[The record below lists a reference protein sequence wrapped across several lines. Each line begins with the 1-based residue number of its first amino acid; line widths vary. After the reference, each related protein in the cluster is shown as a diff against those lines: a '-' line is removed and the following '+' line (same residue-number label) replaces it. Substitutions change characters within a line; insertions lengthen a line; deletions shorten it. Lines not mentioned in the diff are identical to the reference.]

1 MQTHDTGYARF
12 VTNTSRQKRD
22 CAEYLDLL
30 RRMIMDFDVVGDR
43 FFADSTVVSLP
54 GVRIIN
60 SHSSGFRTERTRAM
74 AQDSDDRALYMCLEG
89 GARISHRGQDIVLQA
104 GETTLL
110 SSSDPLRIERNHS
123 RQIIVAVPRG
133 MLRDSVANADAA
145 LMCRMDAAPE
155 PLRLL
160 RKYIEAF
167 TDSPGLVGPDY
178 SGLIASQIQD
188 LMAVTLGATRD
199 AAETANGRGVRA
211 ARMHAIKSDIA
222 RNLASGDLS
231 ATALA
236 ARHKISRRYVHALF
250 EHEGTTLSRFVTAQR
265 LAHVQRALSD
275 PRLLH
280 LTIAAVAFDAGFND
294 LSSFNHAFRRHLG
307 MTPRE
312 FRANLQLD
320 RRREPR
326 APSPIDVA
334 SGTLNADQ
342 SR

>member
-1 MQTHDTGYARF
+1 MQTHDIGYARF
-12 VTNTSRQKRD
+12 VTDTSRQKRD
-22 CAEYLDLL
+22 CADYLDLL
-30 RRMIMDFDVVGDR
+30 RRMIMNFDVAEDR

-74 AQDSDDRALYMCLEG
+74 VKDSDHMALYMCLEG
-89 GARISHRGQDIVLQA
+89 GARISQRERDIVLQA

-110 SSSDPLRIERNHS
+110 SSSDPLRIERKRS

-133 MLRDSVANADAA
+133 SLNSVANADSA
-145 LMCRMDAAPE
+145 LMCRMDAATE

-160 RKYIEAF
+160 RNYIEAF
-167 TDSPGLVGPDY
+167 TDSPGLVQPDY
-178 SGLIASQIQD
+178 CGLIASQIQD

-199 AAETANGRGVRA
+199 AAEIADGRGIRA

-236 ARHKISRRYVHALF
+236 ARHRISRRYVHALF
-250 EHEGTTLSRFVTAQR
+250 EHDGTTLSRFVTAQR
-265 LAHVQRALSD
+265 LAQVQRALGD
-275 PRLLH
+275 PRQLH
-280 LTIAAVAFDAGFND
+280 LTIGAVAFGAGFND
-294 LSSFNHAFRRHLG
+294 LSSFNHAFRRHVG

-312 FRANLQLD
+312 FRANLQRD
-320 RRREPR
+320 R
-326 APSPIDVA
+326 
-334 SGTLNADQ
+334 Q
-342 SR
+342 